1 MKIALITGGS
11 RGIGKSMAMHVASR
25 GTAVVLTYNR
35 HAEEGE
41 AVAADINKAG
51 GKAIALK
58 LDVSDSG
65 TFDAFIQ
72 DFGHALQKNFGRK
85 DFDYLVNNAGTAQRT
100 LIKDTTEE
108 QVDALYKVHFK
119 GPFFLTQ
126 KLIPLMADGG
136 HIINISSG
144 LARFTNP
151 AGVAAYAAM
160 KGALEVFTRYLALEY
175 GPRKIRANIVA
186 PGAIDTQFAGPNGRS
201 AEQKEMLAK
210 YTALGRCGE
219 ADDIGLLV
227 AGLLSED
234 TRWVNGQR
242 IEASG
247 GMHL

>member
-1 MKIALITGGS
+1 MKVALITGGS
-11 RGIGKSMAMHVASR
+11 RGLGKSMAVHVAAR
-25 GTAVVLTYNR
+25 GTGVILTYNS
-35 HAEEGE
+35 HPEEGA
-41 AVAADINKAG
+41 AVAAEINKAG

-58 LDVSDSG
+58 LDVSDVSG
-65 TFDAFIQ
+65 FDAFTKQIAEVLKKEWQ
-72 DFGHALQKNFGRK
+72 RDS
-85 DFDYLVNNAGTAQRT
+85 FDYLVNNAGTAQRT
-100 LIKDTTEE
+100 LIKDTTVE
-108 QVDALYKVHFK
+108 QFDALVAVHFK

-151 AGVAAYAAM
+151 AGVAAYGAL
-160 KGALEVFTRYLALEY
+160 KGAIEVFTRYVALEY
-175 GPRKIRANIVA
+175 AHRKIRANIVA

-201 AEQKEMLAK
+201 QEQKDMLAK

-219 ADDIGLLV
+219 PDDIGLLV